1 MSLTPRDT
9 IVATLATI
17 DEAGTTLA
25 GQGTAE

>member
-9 IVATLATI
+9 IVATLATT

-25 GQGTAE
+25 GPGMAD